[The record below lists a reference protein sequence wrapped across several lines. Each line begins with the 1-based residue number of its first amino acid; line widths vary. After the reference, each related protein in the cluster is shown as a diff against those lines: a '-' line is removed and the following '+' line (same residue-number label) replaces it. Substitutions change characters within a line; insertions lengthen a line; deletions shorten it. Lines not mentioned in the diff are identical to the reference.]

1 MHYDPNYRNQF
12 FYDSSNSIGIKEA
25 FRIARRELNVA
36 ELKTKMPKSRQS
48 KVTLFA
54 FLGVS
59 ALILIITAIIWFVSK
74 SLLLTL
80 VLFVIMAFAS
90 VAVIAIVSAIAGA
103 VLRRDCSDPVDA
115 VCIGYSYSGGGS
127 DGTSGGRMTRT
138 PVFEYE
144 YQGYKW
150 VAFDGMYDN
159 FTKVPLVSQPTK
171 ILVNP
176 SDPEDIVWDF
186 SNSRQVFL
194 ILAALFGSVLSI
206 AMFLVVI
213 NDEKFMN
220 AALSDGEPKTEAVSS
235 QNPGSEIASEEEFTI
250 QKTDDGRIILSDAYL
265 RNEVFSA
272 YPGCEYIV
280 KMRKVAGMEVF
291 DDGEIY
297 AVTFEEDP
305 DCSEKE
311 WYFSREEATDEI
323 KNLSAGDEYIY
334 AEVKEV
340 GAMWVFSPKEYAI
353 EE

>member
-25 FRIARRELNVA
+25 FRIARRELSVA
-36 ELKTKMPKSRQS
+36 EIKTKMPKSKLS
-48 KVTLFA
+48 KVTSFA
-54 FLGVS
+54 ILGVS
-59 ALILIITAIIWFVSK
+59 ALVLIASGIIWLVSK

-90 VAVIAIVSAIAGA
+90 VAVIAIIVVIAGSL
-103 VLRRDCSDPVDA
+103 LRRNCTDSVEA
-115 VCIGYSYSGGGS
+115 TCIGYSYSGGGS
-127 DGTSGGRMTRT
+127 GDSSGGRMERT

-150 VAFDGMYDN
+150 VAFDGIYDN
-159 FTKVPLVSQPTK
+159 FSQLPLVSQQTK

-176 SDPEDIVWDF
+176 SDPEDIVWNF
-186 SNSRQVFL
+186 GKSRQTFL
-194 ILAALFGSVLSI
+194 ILACLFGSVLSI
-206 AMFLVVI
+206 AMLLVVI

-220 AALSDGEPKTEAVSS
+220 AALSNEEPGTEAVSS
-235 QNPGSEIASEEEFTI
+235 QNPGSEIASEAEYSI

-265 RNEVFSA
+265 RNEVFTA

-280 KMRKVAGMEVF
+280 KMRKITATEVF

-297 AVTFEEDP
+297 VVTFEEDP
-305 DCSEKE
+305 ECAEKE
-311 WYFSREEATDEI
+311 WYFSREEATEEV
-323 KNLSAGDEYIY
+323 KNLHAGDEYIY